1 MANKILAV
9 DDGPGCGAASPSCSA
24 AKASRFPEAGWVADA
39 GRLLKGEPYNLVIL
53 NMEPLNGFDLLMLA
67 RRDCPRQAG
76 DLQSR
81 IYRLLGA
88 DGR

>member
-1 MANKILAV
+1 MRRSLAIMLRREGFQV
-9 DDGPGCGAASPSCSA
+9 T
-24 AKASRFPEAGWVADA
+24 EAGSVADA
-39 GRLLKGEPYNLVIL
+39 GRRLKGEPYNLVIADL
-53 NMEPLNGFDLLMLA
+53 RMEPLNGFDLLMLA
-67 RRDCPRQAG
+67 RRYCPLQAG

>member
-9 DDGPGCGAASPSCSA
+9 DDEPGIRRSLAIMLRREG
-24 AKASRFPEAGWVADA
+24 FQVTEAGSVADA
-39 GRLLKGEPYNLVIL
+39 GRRLKGEPYNLVIL
-53 NMEPLNGFDLLMLA
+53 NMESLNGFDLLMLA
-67 RRDCPRQAG
+67 RRYCPLQAG

>member
-9 DDGPGCGAASPSCSA
+9 DDEPGIRRSLAIML
-24 AKASRFPEAGWVADA
+24 RREWFQVTEAGSVADA
-39 GRLLKGEPYNLVIL
+39 GRRLKGEPYNLVIL

-67 RRDCPRQAG
+67 RRYCPLQAG

-81 IYRLLGA
+81 ICRLLGA